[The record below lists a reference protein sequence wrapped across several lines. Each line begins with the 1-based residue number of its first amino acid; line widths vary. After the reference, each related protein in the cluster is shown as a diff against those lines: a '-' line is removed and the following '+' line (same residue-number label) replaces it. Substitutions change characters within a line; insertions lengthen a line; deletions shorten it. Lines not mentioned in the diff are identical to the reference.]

1 MTQVIKG
8 IDWETFRQLRGS
20 EKKEYFTRDENIFH
34 IIMAQQ
40 FDRALLDEIC
50 ELTTKIRGI
59 AKGNKGVLFLQSLLQ
74 GKRAMLYFVQPST
87 RTFLSFMAACQVLG
101 MQCSEV
107 RDTTT
112 SSEMKGESQ
121 EDTVRTFS
129 SYVDLIVMRHP
140 QAGFAERIAFLL
152 NQISRPV
159 PVINAGSGKDQHP
172 TQALL
177 DIYTLH
183 RSFQNYGGIDGK
195 RIAFVGD
202 LKRGRTVRSLAYL
215 LRNYS
220 GVKLYF
226 VAPHE
231 LQMEEDLKGY
241 LQEQEVAFEERD
253 NLKEVIPAVDA
264 VYMTRIQDEYD
275 EAGESKRIDYSAYY
289 FKQEYLKILPPNAII
304 MHPLPRRAE
313 LPPEIDLDKRAIY
326 WRQVRNGMW
335 VRVTL
340 IASVFRKD
348 KDIKEY

>member
-1 MTQVIKG
+1 MVELIKG
-8 IDWETFRQLRGS
+8 IDWETFHQLRGS

-34 IIMAQQ
+34 IIMSQQ
-40 FDRALLDEIC
+40 FDRKLLDEIC

-107 RDTTT
+107 RDTAT

-183 RSFQNYGGIDGK
+183 RSFENYGGIDGK

-215 LRNYS
+215 LRNYT

-226 VAPHE
+226 VAPKE
-231 LQMEEDLKGY
+231 LQLEEDLKGY
-241 LQEQEVAFEERD
+241 LQEQHVEFEERN

-289 FKQEYLKILPPNAII
+289 FKKEYLKLLPPNAII

-313 LPPEIDLDKRAIY
+313 LPLEIDADKRAIY

-340 IASVFRKD
+340 IARVFRKD